1 MGDITARPAQ
11 LARRVRAAT
20 QRRLAPTAPPSPPPV
35 RGLVEVFSPTLIKGW
50 ISVPPET
57 APTRVSLHLG
67 NLVLAS
73 TYATEDRGLSGVSE
87 DVWWVGRPPRKRD
100 RFATVRGPKLD
111 RRNSDEKIRT
121 FSFRI
126 TGIWAFVKRRNRI
139 TVRVDGQPLPIN
151 GHGLYL
157 TPPRSGE
164 HNLPELRRRLREGHV
179 LTQMGAITLSKRL
192 DLEWQD
198 TVMGV
203 YQRVQRVLG
212 DHAGYQAFLVYGSL
226 LGAVREGGYIGH
238 DADFDAAYVS
248 KQRTGPEA
256 AAELRDLALLLI
268 KEGFSVRA
276 MRACLHIHDRES
288 PEHRIDLFHVYFDED
303 GVLRFPFGVAGT
315 TTIHESDWRGL
326 REIDFP
332 GGKALIPEIGEP
344 VVEHLYGSDWR
355 RPKPGFN
362 WNLDRTDFAREGLI
376 TPAIRTEIYW
386 ADFYFDHEY
395 STGSTFSQFIDA
407 RPDTPGTVVDL
418 GCGDGRDACAFG
430 TSGRTVL
437 GLDQSVVGIE
447 HAATH
452 AERLGVADRV
462 RFEVCDAADTEEV
475 GRALDGLIEAT
486 PGPVLFYLR
495 FFLHAIP
502 EEVQAGL
509 MRAIADRARPG
520 DLFAAEFRTDK
531 DKGGT
536 KVHTQHYRRYQSAAV
551 FGEALTM
558 QYGFAIK
565 HEEENSGLSPYGEE
579 DPILY
584 RVVAERR

>member
-1 MGDITARPAQ
+1 MGDLTARSER
-11 LARRVRAAT
+11 LARRVRYAT
-20 QRRLAPTAPPSPPPV
+20 KRLAVPPPTPPA
-35 RGLVEVFSPTLIKGW
+35 RGMVEVFSPLLIKGW
-50 ISVPPET
+50 VSVPAQTP
-57 APTRVSLHLG
+57 PTRVSLHLG
-67 NLVLAS
+67 NLVLTS
-73 TYATEDRGLSGVSE
+73 TYATEDRGLSGVAE
-87 DVWWVGRPPRKRD
+87 EVWWVGRRPRKRD
-100 RFATVRGPKLD
+100 TFATVRGPKDD
-111 RRNSDEKIRT
+111 RRNSDEQIRT
-121 FSFRI
+121 FSFRV

-157 TPPRSGE
+157 SPPRSGE
-164 HNLPELRRRLREGHV
+164 HDLPELRRRLSEGHV
-179 LTQMGAITLSKRL
+179 LTQMGLIKLSKQL
-192 DLEWQD
+192 DVQWQD

-212 DHAGYQAFLVYGSL
+212 EHAGYQAFLVYGSL

-238 DADFDAAYVS
+238 DADFDAAYIS
-248 KQRTGPEA
+248 RHRTGPEA
-256 AAELRDLALLLI
+256 VAELRDLALLLI
-268 KEGFSVRA
+268 KEGFSVKA
-276 MRACLHIHDRES
+276 VRACLHVHDREL
-288 PEHRIDLFHVYFDED
+288 PQHRIDLFHVYFDED
-303 GVLRFPFGVAGT
+303 GVLRFPFGVAGS
-315 TTIHESDWRGL
+315 TTISEGDWRGL

-332 GGKALIPEIGEP
+332 GGTALIPAIGEQ

-376 TPAIRTEIYW
+376 TPASRTEIYW

-407 RPDTPGTVVDL
+407 RADTPATVVDI

-430 TSGRTVL
+430 TAGRTVL
-437 GLDQSVVGIE
+437 GLDQAVVGIE

-462 RFEVCDAADTEEV
+462 RFEVCDVSDTAEV
-475 GRALDGLIEAT
+475 GRALDELIVAT
-486 PGPVLFYLR
+486 AGPVLFYLR

-502 EEVQAGL
+502 EEVQSGL
-509 MRAIADRARPG
+509 LRTIADRARPG

-531 DKGGT
+531 DKRGT
-536 KVHTQHYRRYQSAAV
+536 KVHAKHYRRYQNAAD
-551 FGEALTM
+551 FSKALLAE
-558 QYGFAIK
+558 YGFTIT
-565 HEEENSGLSPYGEE
+565 HEEERSGLSPYGEE

-584 RVVAERR
+584 RVVAVR